1 VNGFT
6 VAHMCVDCAG
16 IGYCLPPDTLKN
28 ICTQIHVEST
38 LYTLVRG
45 TPHTHTHTHT
55 HTQWVT
61 VSQSLRPERER
72 EREREGF
79 IRENAG

>member
-1 VNGFT
+1 
-6 VAHMCVDCAG
+6 MCVDCAG

-45 TPHTHTHTHT
+45 TPHTHTHTVGHC
-55 HTQWVT
+55 
-61 VSQSLRPERER
+61 VSVAETRERER
-72 EREREGF
+72 ERERERF
-79 IRENAG
+79 ICENAG